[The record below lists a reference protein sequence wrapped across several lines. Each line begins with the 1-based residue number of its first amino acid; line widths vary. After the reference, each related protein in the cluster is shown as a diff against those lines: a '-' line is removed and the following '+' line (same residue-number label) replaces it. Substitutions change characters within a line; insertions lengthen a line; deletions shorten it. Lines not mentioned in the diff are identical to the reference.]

1 MALAADLGIVE
12 TDRLTAVVSAASA
25 VTAAAISIADSC
37 TLITGFIYCTLGN
50 FVIANSYA
58 VYLLS
63 KPNLPPRPILLPFTL
78 NQAPLASSPL

>member
-50 FVIANSYA
+50 FVIAQLICSIFIVKTKLA
-58 VYLLS
+58 ATT
-63 KPNLPPRPILLPFTL
+63 NLTPPSL
-78 NQAPLASSPL
+78 

>member
-50 FVIANSYA
+50 FA
-58 VYLLS
+58 
-63 KPNLPPRPILLPFTL
+63 
-78 NQAPLASSPL
+78 